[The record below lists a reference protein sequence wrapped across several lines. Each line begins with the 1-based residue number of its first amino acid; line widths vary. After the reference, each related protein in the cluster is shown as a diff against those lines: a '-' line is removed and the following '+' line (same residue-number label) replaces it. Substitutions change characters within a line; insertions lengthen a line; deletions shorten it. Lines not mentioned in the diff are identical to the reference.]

1 MNTIEIDFDV
11 YKKLTILRETEEVTY
26 NDVIRRL
33 LDLPQ
38 QKQETRQYKTSLKS
52 SLICKGVEFP
62 EGTELKSHYKG
73 RNYRA
78 IVQNGFIILNGE
90 KYKSPSPAA
99 VSITNNSVNGWIF
112 WDCKLP
118 NSNRWITLKSL
129 RIK

>member
-11 YKKLTILRETEEVTY
+11 YKKLTSLRETENVTY

-38 QKQETRQYKTSLKS
+38 KRQEIRKNIASLKT

-62 EGTELKSHYKG
+62 EGTEFKSHYKG
-73 RNYRA
+73 RHYRA
-78 IVQNGFIILNGE
+78 VVEDGFIILNGK

-112 WDCKLP
+112 WECKLP
-118 NSNRWITLKSL
+118 NNQRWITLKSL
-129 RIK
+129 RN